1 MAAFIFYSE
10 SEPDWILSL
19 RSLLALNNVLYTFLY
34 YIIST

>member
-10 SEPDWILSL
+10 SEPDWILSKV
-19 RSLLALNNVLYTFLY
+19 LLLLTMCLYTFLY